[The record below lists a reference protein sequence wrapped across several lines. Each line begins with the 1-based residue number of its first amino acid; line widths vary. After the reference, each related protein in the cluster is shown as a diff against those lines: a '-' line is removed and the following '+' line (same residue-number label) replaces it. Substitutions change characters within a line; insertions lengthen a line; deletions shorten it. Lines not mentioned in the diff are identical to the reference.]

1 MKHTN
6 ILNRNSF
13 HLAPSNSGTS
23 WVRQSSGPMEHS
35 RESSSTDIDP
45 DTAIWC
51 KNVYL
56 LYFRIVFS
64 STLQENIYCSIH
76 LSFVLRQPAPDGGE
90 RLAEQRQMGGNVQGL
105 GRGGSGLHDLKREN

>member
-51 KNVYL
+51 KNIYSWKI
-56 LYFRIVFS
+56 FP
-64 STLQENIYCSIH
+64 STLKQNFKCSIH

-105 GRGGSGLHDLKREN
+105 GRGGSGLHVLKREK